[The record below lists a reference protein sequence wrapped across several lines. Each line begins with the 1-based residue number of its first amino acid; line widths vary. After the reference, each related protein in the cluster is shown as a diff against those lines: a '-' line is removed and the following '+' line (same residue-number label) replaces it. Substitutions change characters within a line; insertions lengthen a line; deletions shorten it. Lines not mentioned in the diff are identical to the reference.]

1 MYILFSQEEHNH
13 ISTQNILALISLLKW
28 ALHSLHYTPVCQ
40 SKAPSK
46 WSVKIFIKLFHAKIQ
61 PILSHGSKIWG
72 LTKNKWGQT
81 ENNNLEQV
89 HTASLRRFHKVY
101 PYIAP
106 TLHFLRKQVVTHPPK
121 AMFCILWYFVCW
133 SNAGVM
139 FIVIVTFHRSI
150 YRPIWSGLLSFSFFL
165 FL

>member
-28 ALHSLHYTPVCQ
+28 ALHSLHYTPGRQ
-40 SKAPSK
+40 SKAPTK

-89 HTASLRRFHKVY
+89 HTASLRRFQGLSIHTSNTTLLMETSCY
-101 PYIAP
+101 PPSKSYVLYSLVLCLLIQCRC
-106 TLHFLRKQVVTHPPK
+106 HVH
-121 AMFCILWYFVCW
+121 CYCYF
-133 SNAGVM
+133 S
-139 FIVIVTFHRSI
+139 
-150 YRPIWSGLLSFSFFL
+150 
-165 FL
+165 